1 MVVVSGCSVLS
12 VSIRGIRVGSI
23 LETKTPRTVECEAWA
38 FGEWFRESQRFVVVS
53 RLRFTV
59 EMEKEGRF
67 GRKRILLP
75 RLLSFTPSRISP
87 NHWEELRQSLVKL
100 KESIII
106 AAAADIVWKHLADP
120 NTWRHWNTKVRVVR
134 RDRSGEL
141 DRSEQ
146 FSAQLRIQKREVAS
160 QIAVSKCTKGSKL
173 ELVQNFEDSKGR
185 RMVRVKFRLTSVR
198 QGTRVSQEVDL
209 GRSGVSLLSRTLIV
223 VLHKLG
229 RAEEVSPLENL
240 KRLIEGLVEK
250 PGVVAA

>member
-1 MVVVSGCSVLS
+1 MKPDWRDG
-12 VSIRGIRVGSI
+12 GN
-23 LETKTPRTVECEAWA
+23 
-38 FGEWFRESQRFVVVS
+38 
-53 RLRFTV
+53 
-59 EMEKEGRF
+59 
-67 GRKRILLP
+67 RILL
-75 RLLSFTPSRISP
+75 RKTLGFTLSRVDP
-87 NHWEELRQSLVKL
+87 NTWEADRKIRVKL

-106 AAAADIVWKHLADP
+106 AATTDIVWKHLADP
-120 NTWRHWNTKVRVVR
+120 NTWRHWNTKVKVVR

-160 QIAVSKCTKGSKL
+160 QIAVAKCTKGAKL
-173 ELVQNFEDSKGR
+173 ELVQNFEDSQGR
-185 RMVRVKFRLTSVR
+185 RMVRVKFRLTSVS

-240 KRLIEGLVEK
+240 KRLIEGLVEN
-250 PGVVAA
+250 PGVAAA